1 MMDIKGLKVA
11 PQYNKIRTENERANT
26 QQLTEQF

>member
-1 MMDIKGLKVA
+1 MDIKGLKVA
-11 PQYNKIRTENERANT
+11 PQYNKITENERANT

>member
-1 MMDIKGLKVA
+1 MMNIKDMKVT

-26 QQLTEQF
+26 QQLTE